1 MAGVIQARWLILAGL
16 ALLGA
21 GLAADS
27 PDEARL
33 PASEG
38 DLRSWLENM
47 VWHHRFSDQEIAA
60 STGMPLEK
68 IPSTRKRLSIT
79 GQTRPSSIGSG
90 TVRLMPYPGG
100 RHPRIGFLEGAIH
113 PQRETKVS
121 LFTPWGD
128 GSEYVVVDVPEALW
142 SNLGLTY
149 LAHTHIDTIWTVEG
163 VPLPRLEWNV
173 EPGGALTLTRNLP
186 NGISYRAIVRLVRD
200 HLEMELTLTNGTDG
214 TLTDLRVQNC
224 IMLKGAPSFAALTN
238 DNKVFE
244 APFAAVQSAENRQR
258 WIITA
263 WEPCHRPWGNAR
275 VPCLHSDPRFP
286 DCGPGDTRVVRGWV
300 SFYEGDELRSEF
312 DRIRRSFFSLEE

>member
-1 MAGVIQARWLILAGL
+1 
-16 ALLGA
+16 
-21 GLAADS
+21 
-27 PDEARL
+27 
-33 PASEG
+33 
-38 DLRSWLENM
+38 M

-60 STGMPLEK
+60 ATGMPLEE
-68 IPSTRKRLSIT
+68 IPSTRKRLGIT
-79 GQTRPSSIGSG
+79 EQTRPSSIGSG

-100 RHPRIGFLEGAIH
+100 RHPRIGFLEGAID

-163 VPLPRLEWNV
+163 VSLPRLEWNV
-173 EPGGALTLTRNLP
+173 KPGGALTLTRNLP
-186 NGISYRAIVRLVRD
+186 NGISYSAIVRLVRD
-200 HLEMELTLTNGTDG
+200 HLEMELTLANGTG
-214 TLTDLRVQNC
+214 ETLTDLRVQNC

-244 APFAAVQSAENRQR
+244 APFAAVQSAENQQR
-258 WIITA
+258 WLITA

-286 DCGPGDTRVVRGWV
+286 DCGPGETRVVRGWV
-300 SFYEGDELRSEF
+300 SFYEGDDLRVEF
-312 DRIRRSFFSLEE
+312 DRIRRSFFSPEE